1 MSYNYFQETLVPST
15 SAWSIGT
22 QQRPF
27 KDIWLGYGSLN
38 LANFVTG
45 ASGLALDNVNNTLT
59 LTKGTAGFQILNPVG
74 NTIFY
79 ASSAGNIS
87 SYVGLASAGGGG
99 SFLIVGTAN
108 RQYQP
113 VLNPGVMMQVVG
125 ADNYNNRIIYDSFG
139 VNGSNNTFPQI
150 IGRAARGSAYTPTY
164 TLSGD
169 VIFRITANGYNALS
183 GFTQSNGSAVSPSFI
198 EAVATE
204 SFSGTSA
211 GTEWRFYNATKG
223 DVTGASTLDLVI
235 DNTGVKVP
243 VASAGITFGDG
254 SFQNTAYV
262 APPSGTYATQIS
274 GTWVPQISA
283 AGYALS
289 AVGYSGGTP
298 VGAYIKTGRYVYC
311 TFNISVSAFT
321 GVSNSANLY
330 LVNLP
335 FAVENGPLL
344 MPFGDLSVYRYA
356 GLTGGGQGITGGNEG
371 TSQGFTLYN
380 IGPGSTVNLTPN
392 IFSVPASMVGSLRY
406 MSS

>member
-22 QQRPF
+22 VQRPF

-38 LANFVTG
+38 LANYTTG
-45 ASGLALDNVNNTLT
+45 ASGIALDNTNNILT
-59 LTKGTAGFQILNPVG
+59 LAKGSDGFQILNTAG

-204 SFSGTSA
+204 SFSGTSV
-211 GTEWRFYNATKG
+211 GTEWRFYNATRG

-235 DNTGVKVP
+235 DNTGVRVP

-254 SFQNTAYV
+254 SFQNTAFNAV
-262 APPSGTYATQIS
+262 S
-274 GTWVPQISA
+274 GTWIPQLSA
-283 AGYALS
+283 ATNGTGFKYTM
-289 AVGYSGGTP
+289 SGTTGN
-298 VGAYIKTGRYVYC
+298 YYKTGRSVFATFSITVSSTDTASGQVYL
-311 TFNISVSAFT
+311 T
-321 GVSNSANLY
+321 
-330 LVNLP
+330 NLP
-335 FAVENGPLL
+335 FPVVNGN
-344 MPFGDLSVYRYA
+344 GVWGTLSVYRYGNMSA
-356 GLTGGGQGITGGNEG
+356 PVSQIEGGNEG
-371 TSQGFTLYN
+371 NAQDFTLYYQDT
-380 IGPGSTVNLTPN
+380 GAGAGSVNNLTVAQ
-392 IFSVPASMVGSLRY
+392 FTSTSFLYGSMTYISQT
-406 MSS
+406 

>member
-1 MSYNYFQETLVPST
+1 MSYNYFQQSIVPST

-22 QQRPF
+22 LNRPF
-27 KDIWLGYGSLN
+27 KDLFVSFGSIN
-38 LANFVTG
+38 LANQTTG
-45 ASGLALDNVNNTLT
+45 LTGVQVANLSGNVVISRGGL
-59 LTKGTAGFQILNPVG
+59 QILNPTTG
-74 NTIFY
+74 ATSFY
-79 ASSAGNIS
+79 TSSAGNITTFGQIS
-87 SYVGLASAGGGG
+87 STSYTITSAGG
-99 SFLIVGTAN
+99 S
-108 RQYQP
+108 
-113 VLNPGVMMQVVG
+113 
-125 ADNYNNRIIYDSFG
+125 
-139 VNGSNNTFPQI
+139 
-150 IGRAARGSAYTPTY
+150 
-164 TLSGD
+164 
-169 VIFRITANGYNALS
+169 
-183 GFTQSNGSAVSPSFI
+183 
-198 EAVATE
+198 
-204 SFSGTSA
+204 
-211 GTEWRFYNATKG
+211 
-223 DVTGASTLDLVI
+223 
-235 DNTGVKVP
+235 
-243 VASAGITFGDG
+243 ITFGDNT
-254 SFQNTAYV
+254 SQTTAYV
-262 APPSGTYATQIS
+262 APPSGTYAAQIS

-335 FAVENGPLL
+335 FAVEDGPLL

-392 IFSVPASMVGSLRY
+392 IFSTPASMVGSLRY